1 MRCFDAAAVLA
12 RFWRA
17 CCCRANGSAV
27 STASLSTRVG
37 QLLILAG
44 GVLTAFS
51 LAAAA
56 DAEGP
61 IDPEAQG
68 VDQALAPIRA
78 QAQAIAQRV
87 EGQPLPAWLRVPSDL
102 HAQQGLTDPV
112 DLRAVLEDA
121 RQHLGSADLTASIC
135 ETLATDCAFD
145 DSPSSVPESADSDPS
160 QPATDEPSRSYLL
173 FASRSLG
180 EASLRELF
188 SLASGRSEL
197 RILFRGVDEDES
209 LIAFA
214 ASLRELLEGLDPPP
228 NVLLDPT
235 PFRTY
240 GITAVPT
247 LILLERDGT
256 DWTER
261 ARVAGLM
268 STGWLEQALD
278 AGRQRDLG
286 ARGPVTE
293 IREPDLLVEFERRL
307 AALDLTAMK
316 ARALE
321 RAFGRLHLERLPTAT
336 EERTR
341 WIDPT
346 LTAAADIQLPDGTLL
361 VKAGDT
367 VNPLAQLPFTQRLV
381 VFDATDP
388 RQMAFAQERAAEPSP
403 RATQFLITD
412 LPRER
417 GWAGLEQVMTQL
429 DRQVFLLTPMLRQ
442 RFALQ
447 RVPAVVE
454 AEGLRFRVTE
464 TAMRRPTAAL
474 VDQEIADGLAS
485 DATPAETTP

>member
-1 MRCFDAAAVLA
+1 MAGGALT
-12 RFWRA
+12 
-17 CCCRANGSAV
+17 AV
-27 STASLSTRVG
+27 SVATA
-37 QLLILAG
+37 AG
-44 GVLTAFS
+44 PMI
-51 LAAAA
+51 
-56 DAEGP
+56 DQAE
-61 IDPEAQG
+61 QG
-68 VDQALAPIRA
+68 IDQALAPIRA
-78 QAQAIAQRV
+78 QAEAIARSI
-87 EGQPLPAWLRVPSDL
+87 EGQPLPAWLQVPDQTGTESSFKDP
-102 HAQQGLTDPV
+102 AVVDGL
-112 DLRAVLEDA
+112 LEDA

-135 ETLATDCAFD
+135 ETLASDCALD
-145 DSPSSVPESADSDPS
+145 GRSSSVPEPADSDPF
-160 QPATDEPSRSYLL
+160 QPATNAPSRTYLL

-180 EASLRELF
+180 EAALRELF
-188 SLASGRSEL
+188 SLASGRPEL

-214 ASLRELLEGLDPPP
+214 ASLRGLLEGLDPPP

-247 LILLERDGT
+247 LILLEREGT
-256 DWTER
+256 AWRER

-278 AGRQRDLG
+278 AGRQGDLG
-286 ARGPVTE
+286 TRGPVTE
-293 IREPDLLVEFERRL
+293 IREPDLLVELERRL

-336 EERTR
+336 EDRTR

-346 LTAAADIQLPDGTLL
+346 LTAAADIQLPDGTPL
-361 VKAGDT
+361 VKAGDS

-388 RQMAFAQERAAEPSP
+388 RQVAFAQARAAERS
-403 RATQFLITD
+403 AKASLFLLTD

-417 GWAGLEQVMTQL
+417 GWSGLEQVMTQL
-429 DRQVFLLTPMLRQ
+429 DRQVFLLTSTLRQ

-464 TAMRRPTAAL
+464 TAMRGPTAAL
-474 VDQEIADGLAS
+474 VDQEIADGLAI
-485 DATPAETTP
+485 ETERRHAAP

>member
-1 MRCFDAAAVLA
+1 MAGGALT
-12 RFWRA
+12 
-17 CCCRANGSAV
+17 AV
-27 STASLSTRVG
+27 SVATA
-37 QLLILAG
+37 AG
-44 GVLTAFS
+44 PMI
-51 LAAAA
+51 
-56 DAEGP
+56 DQAE
-61 IDPEAQG
+61 QG
-68 VDQALAPIRA
+68 IDQALAPIRA
-78 QAQAIAQRV
+78 QAEAIARSI
-87 EGQPLPAWLRVPSDL
+87 EGQPLPVWLQVPDQTGTESSVKG
-102 HAQQGLTDPV
+102 HAVVVDGL
-112 DLRAVLEDA
+112 LEDA

-135 ETLATDCAFD
+135 ETLASDCALD
-145 DSPSSVPESADSDPS
+145 GRSSSVPEPADSDPF
-160 QPATDEPSRSYLL
+160 QPATNAPSRTYLL

-180 EASLRELF
+180 EAALRELF
-188 SLASGRSEL
+188 SLASGRPDL

-235 PFRTY
+235 PFRAY
-240 GITAVPT
+240 GVTAVPT
-247 LILLERDGT
+247 LILLEREGT
-256 DWTER
+256 AWRER

-278 AGRQRDLG
+278 VGRQGDLG
-286 ARGPVTE
+286 TRGPVTE
-293 IREPDLLVEFERRL
+293 IREPDLLIELERRL

-336 EERTR
+336 EDRTR

-346 LTAAADIQLPDGTLL
+346 LTAAADIQLPDGTPL
-361 VKAGDT
+361 VKAGDS

-388 RQMAFAQERAAEPSP
+388 RQVAFAQARAAERS
-403 RATQFLITD
+403 AKASLFLLTD

-417 GWAGLEQVMTQL
+417 GWSGLEQVMTQL
-429 DRQVFLLTPMLRQ
+429 DRQVFLLTSTLRQ

-464 TAMRRPTAAL
+464 TAMRGPTAAL
-474 VDQEIADGLAS
+474 VDQEIADGLAIGTERRH
-485 DATPAETTP
+485 AAP

>member
-1 MRCFDAAAVLA
+1 MLAGAAL
-12 RFWRA
+12 
-17 CCCRANGSAV
+17 SAV
-27 STASLSTRVG
+27 SVAT
-37 QLLILAG
+37 
-44 GVLTAFS
+44 
-51 LAAAA
+51 AAAPMI
-56 DAEGP
+56 DQAE
-61 IDPEAQG
+61 QG
-68 VDQALAPIRA
+68 IDQALAPIRA
-78 QAQAIAQRV
+78 QAEAIARSI
-87 EGQPLPAWLRVPSDL
+87 EGQPLPAWLQVPDQTGTESSFKDP
-102 HAQQGLTDPV
+102 AVVEGL
-112 DLRAVLEDA
+112 LEDA
-121 RQHLGSADLTASIC
+121 RQHLGSADLTVSIC
-135 ETLATDCAFD
+135 ETLASDCALD
-145 DSPSSVPESADSDPS
+145 GRSSSVPEPADSDPF
-160 QPATDEPSRSYLL
+160 QPTTNAPSRTYLL

-180 EASLRELF
+180 EAALRELF
-188 SLASGRSEL
+188 SLASGRPEL

-214 ASLRELLEGLDPPP
+214 ASLRGLLEGLDPPP

-247 LILLERDGT
+247 LILLGRDGT

-268 STGWLEQALD
+268 RTDWLEEALD
-278 AGRQRDLG
+278 AGRQGDLG
-286 ARGPVTE
+286 TRGPVTE
-293 IREPDLLVEFERRL
+293 IREPDLLVELERRL

-321 RAFGRLHLERLPTAT
+321 RAFGRLHLERLPVAT
-336 EERTR
+336 EDRTR

-361 VKAGDT
+361 VKAGDS

-388 RQMAFAQERAAEPSP
+388 RQVAFAQAHAAERSAK
-403 RATQFLITD
+403 ATLFLITD

-417 GWAGLEQVMTQL
+417 GWAGLEQLMTQL
-429 DRQVFLLTPMLRQ
+429 DRQLFLLTPALRQ

-454 AEGLRFRVTE
+454 AEELQFRVTE
-464 TAMRRPTAAL
+464 TAMRGPTAVR

-485 DATPAETTP
+485 DVTPAETIP